1 MVEQERWLNR
11 FANLWLACEKDSEIV
26 HSTEPIEE
34 KMGRLIRR
42 ELDAGIS
49 KENIRDQEE
58 WLEKFANLWLAC
70 EKNHEILFNKQDDS
84 SIQKQPEIACKSPGK
99 IENLNE
105 KLSFSTDRNHSSDVL
120 TELSKGK
127 VVVGDGFLKKSQ
139 VHSEEKE
146 VDNET
151 LNLEESEL
159 NPDDLI
165 LFDLDPE
172 MAIKLLTASRGKIL

>member
-26 HSTEPIEE
+26 HSAEPMEE

-70 EKNHEILFNKQDDS
+70 EKNHDKLFNKQEERGVQSESRVECESPEKPGVIGESDS
-84 SIQKQPEIACKSPGK
+84 SSEI
-99 IENLNE
+99 
-105 KLSFSTDRNHSSDVL
+105 RNHSSDVL
-120 TELSKGK
+120 SELSKGK

-139 VHSEEKE
+139 RVSEERNVE
-146 VDNET
+146 NET

-172 MAIKLLTASRGKIL
+172 MAIKLLTSSRGKSL